1 MLRDEFSVKIEH
13 DNKSGSASSAKVHR
27 SVAARKKEG
36 VDIPKCWEDYVLDDS
51 ALYALAGIHIEKYVD
66 ASWWKGNRIYILPA
80 GMVQLCFASIITS
93 AADMKQFK
101 TDFAKLLTA
110 VQ

>member
-1 MLRDEFSVKIEH
+1 
-13 DNKSGSASSAKVHR
+13 
-27 SVAARKKEG
+27 
-36 VDIPKCWEDYVLDDS
+36 
-51 ALYALAGIHIEKYVD
+51 
-66 ASWWKGNRIYILPA
+66 
-80 GMVQLCFASIITS
+80 MVQLCFASIITS